1 MKPNNIT
8 TEIKEGYV
16 FKFAIII
23 IVASLLVIG
32 YELIDFATDEA
43 FWNSVPDTE
52 EIEYYDHYDRL

>member
-1 MKPNNIT
+1 MR
-8 TEIKEGYV
+8 TEIKKGYV

-23 IVASLLVIG
+23 IVATLIVIG

-52 EIEYYDHYDRL
+52 EETTDYYDHYDRL

>member
-1 MKPNNIT
+1 MR
-8 TEIKEGYV
+8 TEIKKGYV

-23 IVASLLVIG
+23 IVATLIVIG

-52 EIEYYDHYDRL
+52 EEVNYYDHYDRL